1 MSRAARLGAFII
13 ATLAILAIGIFIIG
27 DRQYLFSNTY
37 QLKTQFA
44 NVVGLNEGA
53 EVRVGGVH
61 SGTVRRIELPKN
73 PTDKITVLMDL
84 QRSTHDIIK
93 QDSVAAIQT
102 EGLLG
107 NEYVSIT
114 FGGAQALN
122 VRDGDTIASEPP
134 LVIADIIK
142 KADAIMDS
150 TKEAVAN
157 TTVVTANLKS
167 ISGKID
173 TGQGTIGALVNN
185 KEMYTDLQAT
195 TVGLKDATVDAQASI
210 ADFQENMEALKQNF
224 LLRGYF
230 KKRGY
235 EDSAALAKNQIPTL
249 PDAGP
254 MKTFTYDP
262 KTLFEKI
269 DTAKLKN
276 EGSLSAAGKFLA
288 GNEFGVAVVVVS
300 TGLTGDT
307 EKDLVLTQARA
318 AVIRAYLV
326 GNYGFDDSQL
336 KILGMGK
343 KVSAAADA
351 AGPDA
356 ANISATASGS
366 GTTTPAAAPAPA
378 KASAPVSPWGEIQIV
393 IYPPGTELPADQQPG
408 IASTLHP

>member
-37 QLKTQFA
+37 QLKAKFA
-44 NVVGLNEGA
+44 TVVGLNEGA

-61 SGTVRRIELPKN
+61 SGTVRRIDLPKN

-134 LVIADIIK
+134 LVLADIIK
-142 KADAIMDS
+142 KANVIMDS

-157 TTVVTANLKS
+157 TTVATANLKS
-167 ISGKID
+167 ITAKID
-173 TGQGTIGALVNN
+173 DGQGTIGALVNN
-185 KEMYTDLQAT
+185 KEMYNDLQAT
-195 TVGLKDATVDAQASI
+195 TVGLKDATVHAQAGI

-235 EDSAALAKNQIPTL
+235 EDSAELAKNQIPTL

-262 KTLFEKI
+262 KSLFEKI

-276 EGSLSAAGKFLA
+276 EGSLSRSRKVPGRQRIRRRSSGRLHRPHRRHRKRSNADPSPRR
-288 GNEFGVAVVVVS
+288 GNPRLLG
-300 TGLTGDT
+300 
-307 EKDLVLTQARA
+307 R
-318 AVIRAYLV
+318 
-326 GNYGFDDSQL
+326 QL
-336 KILGMGK
+336 RLR
-343 KVSAAADA
+343 
-351 AGPDA
+351 
-356 ANISATASGS
+356 
-366 GTTTPAAAPAPA
+366 
-378 KASAPVSPWGEIQIV
+378 
-393 IYPPGTELPADQQPG
+393 
-408 IASTLHP
+408 

>member
-37 QLKTQFA
+37 RLKAQFA
-44 NVVGLNEGA
+44 TVVGLDEGA

-61 SGTVRRIELPKN
+61 SGTVRRVDLPKN
-73 PTDKITVLMDL
+73 PSDKITVLMDL

-107 NEYVSIT
+107 NEYVAIT

-150 TKEAVAN
+150 SKEAVAN
-157 TTVVTANLKS
+157 TTVVTQNLKS
-167 ISGKID
+167 ISAKID
-173 TGQGTIGALVNN
+173 SGQGTIGALVND
-185 KEMYTDLQAT
+185 KEMYADLQQT
-195 TVGLKDATVDAQASI
+195 TEGLRDATVHAQAGI

-224 LLRGYF
+224 LVRGYF

-235 EDSAALAKNQIPTL
+235 EDSAELAKNQIPSL
-249 PDAGP
+249 PDGAP
-254 MKTFTYDP
+254 LKTFTYDP
-262 KTLFEKI
+262 KSLFEKI
-269 DTAKLKN
+269 DTAKMKN
-276 EGSLSAAGKFLA
+276 EGSLSAAGKYLA
-288 GNEFGVAVVVVS
+288 DNEFGVAVVVVY
-300 TGLTGDT
+300 TGRTGDT

-343 KVSAAADA
+343 KVSAAATPADA
-351 AGPDA
+351 APG
-356 ANISATASGS
+356 
-366 GTTTPAAAPAPA
+366 
-378 KASAPVSPWGEIQIV
+378 SAPVTAAPVPTKSVAPLSPWGEIQIIV
-393 IYPPGTELPADQQPG
+393 YPPGTEFPADQQPG
-408 IASTLHP
+408 IASALHQ